1 MADRTVS
8 VELRAKLS
16 GFEKLKVAEQNAA
29 SLSRQMTE
37 TGASAQAMRKRLEA
51 ATKALPKIAIDA
63 DSTAAEI
70 KFAEVRAELEKLS
83 GKRIGIDVDAGVARA
98 QIEELTR
105 ELEALARNE
114 PDINVRADIGEAIGQ
129 LQLVNREVDRV
140 DGRRAEIHVNANAG
154 GALASIA
161 TVGAALAALPAV
173 TTVAVSVAALG
184 GAFTAAGLGAV
195 AFSAAAVP
203 ALGRIN
209 AALTAQESAAKGAGA
224 ATGGAGQS
232 AAQAA
237 QQAMQL
243 EQAEQRLKQAQ
254 VDRKSAQE
262 DLTRAVEDGR
272 RALQDQNFELEQSV
286 LSQKD
291 AELAVREAEA
301 RLVELQSSG
310 KASGLEIERAMLS
323 VDQAHER
330 AREQEIKTQRTKL
343 DTAAANKA
351 GVKGTQEY
359 QRGLDDLRQAEQKVQ
374 QASDQLK
381 MAHLQQQAAMS
392 SGGGGAAK
400 LKDAF
405 ADLNSQEKELAK
417 GIKGFKDEYVAW
429 QRSLEPDTFPVI
441 AQGMDLLRLGMKD
454 ATPLAKSAAS
464 AFLTLG
470 KDAEASLR
478 GPFWGEFLFD
488 VNTQMPNAIVGL
500 GHSFGNV
507 VTGIAGV
514 VDAFLPFTGTV
525 VGGLESATK
534 AWSDWGQQLQNSP
547 EFHEFILFAKQNA
560 PAVWQVVKDL
570 AGALKNVGES
580 VAPLG
585 VGAFSGLGLLA
596 RIVKD
601 MDPEQIRAIAL
612 GILAVKT
619 AQAGLGVAKF
629 WGDLIGKLEGLGG
642 AADTTKGKLSGLG
655 SSLAAGGG
663 AVAILG
669 IAAVGVD
676 KLGDS
681 LAGINPDIDA
691 LSKRLVDL
699 KGKGAT
705 AAQQL
710 GEFGSNLDTFAA
722 DAGRSAVWFA
732 PVVGGFESLHDTVS
746 RLNSD
751 GVLEG
756 FATGF
761 ADMVTGVTGGLY
773 TMDQGKQRLADFDA
787 TLSQLVASGNG
798 AQAAALFNDL
808 GKQSGLAGQDI
819 GKLRDLL
826 PGYSSAVEAAGGASA
841 VAAGGID
848 QAKTKV
854 DGFNKSL
861 SDFSGRTDALTAMQN
876 LKTAYNDAERA
887 IDAANGKLQ
896 INAGMSDRQRDAVI
910 RAREAFS
917 TYIGAVKT
925 AADGAFALTGR
936 TTESTRAVIEQLPK
950 LGELAGKNAEAK
962 EQVLLLAKAYGISRD
977 DAIKAMS
984 SAEGLKKVLA
994 ELKSKEIRIGL
1005 VLDTAAAEKEF
1016 GSFLA
1021 RYSNKSLAIA
1031 LATKVK
1037 AAGGIQT
1044 AGGVDLMARGG
1055 IHAKAGAVA
1064 LMAAGGMR
1072 TPPPNIA
1079 NQATYVGGSNTVYAE
1094 AGKEAY
1100 VPYDPQ
1106 YRDRAVQVLGTVAQ
1120 DFGLSLG
1127 PGGVGST
1134 SNYSTSSVANTSTTS
1149 APSLTNYSRVSAP
1162 QQARSGSYSGSGG
1175 GAGGAA
1181 SDSAPGSGTT
1191 VNKAVNFYGTTVRED
1206 VEADVLFRKASMYLD
1221 SRG

>member
-1 MADRTVS
+1 M
-8 VELRAKLS
+8 
-16 GFEKLKVAEQNAA
+16 Q
-29 SLSRQMTE
+29 
-37 TGASAQAMRKRLEA
+37 TGASAAAMRQRLEA
-51 ATKALPKIAIDA
+51 ATKALPQIRIDA
-63 DSTAAEI
+63 DSSPAEI

-83 GKRIGIDVDAGVARA
+83 DKRIGIDIDAATA
-98 QIEELTR
+98 KMQIEELTR

-114 PDINVRADIGEAIGQ
+114 PDVNVRADIGEAIAQ
-129 LQLVNREVDRV
+129 LQLVDREVNRV
-140 DGRRAEIHVNANAG
+140 DGRRAQIHVNADAG

-184 GAFTAAGLGAV
+184 GAFTAAGLGAA

-209 AALTAQESAAKGAGA
+209 QALTAQESAAKGAGA

-237 QQAMQL
+237 QQAMAL

-254 VDRKSAQE
+254 MDRKQAQE

-272 RALQDQNFELEQSV
+272 RALQDQNFELERSV

-301 RLVELQSSG
+301 RLAELQASG
-310 KASGLEIERAMLS
+310 KASGLDIERAMLS

-330 AREQEIKTQRTKL
+330 AREQEVKTQRTKL

-405 ADLNSQEKELAK
+405 AGLSTQEKALAK
-417 GIKGFKDEYVAW
+417 DIKAFKDEYVAW
-429 QRSLEPDTFPVI
+429 QRALEPDTFAVVN
-441 AQGMDLLRLGMKD
+441 QGLDLMRLGLKE
-454 ATPLAKSAAS
+454 ASPLAKTASS

-470 KDAEASLR
+470 RDAETALT
-478 GPFWGEFLFD
+478 GPFWQKFLFD
-488 VNTQMPNAIVGL
+488 VNTAMPTAIVGL
-500 GHSFGNV
+500 GRSFGNV
-507 VTGIAGV
+507 TTGVAGV
-514 VDAFLPFTGTV
+514 IDAFLPFTPTV
-525 VGGLESATK
+525 VGGLEKVTA
-534 AWSDWGQQLQNSP
+534 A
-547 EFHEFILFAKQNA
+547 FAKWGEQLGGSNDFKQFIEWCRQNA
-560 PAVWQVVKDL
+560 PDVWVTIKDL
-570 AGALKNVGES
+570 AAALLHVGEA

-596 RIVKD
+596 KIVQG
-601 MDPEQIRAIAL
+601 MSPEQIRAIAIAL
-612 GILAVKT
+612 VAIKT
-619 AQAGLGVAKF
+619 AQGGLQVAGF
-629 WGDLIGKLEGLGG
+629 WADLISKVGVLGG
-642 AADTTKGKLSGLG
+642 AADKTKGKLGGLA
-655 SSLAAGGG
+655 SSLATGGG
-663 AVAILG
+663 IAAILG
-669 IAAVGVD
+669 VAAVGVD
-676 KLGDS
+676 KLSDS
-681 LAGINPDIDA
+681 LSGMNPDVEA
-691 LSKRLVDL
+691 LSKRLVQL
-699 KGKGAT
+699 QQSGKST
-705 AAQQL
+705 SQQM
-710 GEFGSNLDTFAA
+710 GEFGSRLDTLAA
-722 DAGRSAVWFA
+722 DMGRTGVWFA
-732 PVVGGFESLHDTVS
+732 PTVGQFESLHDTVS

-751 GVLEG
+751 GVLQS
-756 FATGF
+756 FSTGF
-761 ADMVTGVTGGLY
+761 AEMVSDVTHGLY
-773 TMDQGKQRLADFDA
+773 TMDSGRQRLTDFDN
-787 TLSQLVASGNG
+787 TLTKLVSSGNG
-798 AQAAALFNDL
+798 AQAAALFTEL
-808 GKQSGLAGQDI
+808 GKQSGLAGQDL

-848 QAKTKV
+848 QAKTKM

-861 SDFSGRTDALTAMQN
+861 SDFSGRTDALTALQN
-876 LKTAYNDAERA
+876 MKTAYNDAERA
-887 IDAANGKLQ
+887 IEAANGKLQ
-896 INAGMSDRQRDAVI
+896 INAGMTDRQRDAVI
-910 RAREAFS
+910 RARETFS
-917 TYIGAVKT
+917 TYIDSVKT

-936 TTESTRAVIEQLPK
+936 TTESTRAVLEQLPK
-950 LGELAGKNAEAK
+950 MAELAGKNREAK
-962 EQVLLLAKAYGISRD
+962 DQILLLAQAYGISRD
-977 DAIKAMS
+977 DAIKAMT

-1005 VLDTAAAEKEF
+1005 TLDTAAAEKEF

-1044 AGGVDLMARGG
+1044 TGGVDLMARGG
-1055 IHAKAGAVA
+1055 IQAKAGAVA

-1079 NQATYVGGSNTVYAE
+1079 NQATYVGGSSTVYAE

-1100 VPYDPQ
+1100 VPYDPK
-1106 YRDRAVQVLGTVAQ
+1106 YRERAVQVLGTVAE

-1127 PGGVGST
+1127 PGGST
-1134 SNYSTSSVANTSTTS
+1134 SSYSTSSAANNSTSIANS
-1149 APSLTNYSRVSAP
+1149 SRVSAP
-1162 QQARSGSYSGSGG
+1162 QMARSSSWSSSFGASSASAGG
-1175 GAGGAA
+1175 PGAG
-1181 SDSAPGSGTT
+1181 PGGTA
-1191 VNKAVNFYGTTVRED
+1191 VNKSVNFYGTTVRED
-1206 VEADVLFRKASMYLD
+1206 VDADVLFRKASMYLD
-1221 SRG
+1221 NRG